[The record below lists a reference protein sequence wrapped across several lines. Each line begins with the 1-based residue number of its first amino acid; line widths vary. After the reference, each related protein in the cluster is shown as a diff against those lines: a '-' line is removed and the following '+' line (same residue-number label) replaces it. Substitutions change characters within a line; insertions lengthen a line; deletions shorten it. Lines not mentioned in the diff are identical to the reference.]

1 MKVTIELKQG
11 RCMTI
16 KIIYDHTTL
25 GVVGGNGN
33 GKQDNYNSMVNK
45 NHRRLA
51 GDKPN
56 LCVSV

>member
-1 MKVTIELKQG
+1 M
-11 RCMTI
+11 
-16 KIIYDHTTL
+16 YDDKNYIRPHQL

-51 GDKPN
+51 GDEPN